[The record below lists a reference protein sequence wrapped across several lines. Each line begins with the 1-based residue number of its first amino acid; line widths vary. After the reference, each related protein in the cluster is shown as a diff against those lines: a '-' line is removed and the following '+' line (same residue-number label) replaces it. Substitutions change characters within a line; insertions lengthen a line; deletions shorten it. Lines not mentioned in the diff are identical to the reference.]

1 MKAHKITFSAGR
13 RHSYRA
19 WLLILLSVPVILIYA
34 GTLTGPFIFDDKNNI
49 EENPH
54 IRISRITS
62 KGLATAAF
70 DGPLHRRPV
79 AYISFALNY
88 YLHGYNVVGFRL
100 VNLIIHVIN
109 GILLYFFIRT
119 TFRTPAL
126 QSWNTN
132 ARWISFF
139 AAAIWIVHPLQT
151 QSISYIVQRMN
162 SLAAMF
168 YILSFLLYV
177 HFRMNPRKRSK
188 GWLLSGCILAGIL
201 ALGTK
206 ENAATL
212 PFFLILYEWYFF
224 ENLSLKWIKDHIP
237 GLAGLLLLLAIIAL
251 IYLGADPLDKIL
263 AGYNIRNFTPIQRI
277 LTEFRVVIFYISLF
291 LWPHPS
297 RLNLD
302 HDFGLSSSLT
312 DPITTLFSMLAIAVL
327 MALAVITARN
337 QRLISFCILWFL
349 GNLVIE
355 SSIFGLEIIFEHRLY
370 LPTMMCSLII
380 VLFVYRWAKP
390 TWMKTVILC
399 TLAIV
404 GAVWTY
410 ERNEVWRNRITIWQD
425 CVNKSPQK
433 ARPYN
438 NMGAAVVDEGHYDEA
453 IALFHKALQINPH
466 YPNARANLGL
476 TLAKLGKVEEGIAQL
491 LKALQIKPKDYETLT
506 NLGAALLMQ
515 DRYAEANKYLSE
527 ALEINPHFAKAHNNL
542 GVVLQRQNRFQEAMG
557 HLRSALQL
565 DPDYA
570 EAYNNLGVTLAIQGR
585 HEEAIEQFS
594 AALQINP
601 GYAKARRNLERSLQ
615 DKGN

>member
-1 MKAHKITFSAGR
+1 
-13 RHSYRA
+13 
-19 WLLILLSVPVILIYA
+19 
-34 GTLTGPFIFDDKNNI
+34 
-49 EENPH
+49 
-54 IRISRITS
+54 
-62 KGLATAAF
+62 
-70 DGPLHRRPV
+70 
-79 AYISFALNY
+79 
-88 YLHGYNVVGFRL
+88 
-100 VNLIIHVIN
+100 
-109 GILLYFFIRT
+109 
-119 TFRTPAL
+119 
-126 QSWNTN
+126 
-132 ARWISFF
+132 
-139 AAAIWIVHPLQT
+139 
-151 QSISYIVQRMN
+151 
-162 SLAAMF
+162 
-168 YILSFLLYV
+168 
-177 HFRMNPRKRSK
+177 
-188 GWLLSGCILAGIL
+188 
-201 ALGTK
+201 
-206 ENAATL
+206 
-212 PFFLILYEWYFF
+212 
-224 ENLSLKWIKDHIP
+224 
-237 GLAGLLLLLAIIAL
+237 
-251 IYLGADPLDKIL
+251 L
-263 AGYNIRNFTPIQRI
+263 AGYKIRNFTPTQRI
-277 LTEFRVVIFYISLF
+277 LTELRVVIFYISLF

-380 VLFVYRWAKP
+380 VLFVYRWAKL

-410 ERNEVWRNRITIWQD
+410 ERNEVWRDRITIWQD

-453 IALFHKALQINPH
+453 IALFHKALQINPY

-491 LKALQIKPKDYETLT
+491 LKALQIKPKDYETLS
-506 NLGAALLMQ
+506 NLGVALLKQ
-515 DRYAEANKYLSE
+515 ERYAEAIKYLSE
-527 ALEINPHFAKAHNNL
+527 ALEINPHFAKAHNNI